1 MHQIPLICMTYHSSR
16 TLVVFSTHYAGY
28 QGAVAARNILL
39 PFTDPGLIDYVPAT
53 TFTDP
58 ELASIG
64 MTEQQAKDEF
74 GENQVSVAFK
84 MINETDR
91 GICEGVQEGFIKIV
105 YKSKG
110 YKILGATIMSPVA
123 GELISEIASAMKT
136 GLSFDMLATV
146 MHTYPSH
153 SFALQAMAA
162 EVYYEK
168 LVKMKGL
175 LNFLKRIG
183 L

>member
-1 MHQIPLICMTYHSSR
+1 M
-16 TLVVFSTHYAGY
+16 
-28 QGAVAARNILL
+28 
-39 PFTDPGLIDYVPAT
+39 IDHVPST

-64 MTEQQAKDEF
+64 LTEKQAKDEY
-74 GENQVSVAFK
+74 GENKVSVAFK
-84 MINETDR
+84 LINKTDR
-91 GICEGVQEGFIKIV
+91 GICESVQEGFIKII
-105 YKSKG
+105 YKSKD

-123 GELISEIASAMKT
+123 GELISEIATAMKT

-168 LVKMKGL
+168 LVKMKGI